1 MKSSKP
7 KITLSDDDLDGINRN
22 LQGSDWINSSLVTQ
36 QRIASSVPSSWAP
49 EVMTSALKS
58 PGDRKCIIGNEK
70 GWASQ
75 YGFQSLENTAGEN

>member
-22 LQGSDWINSSLVTQ
+22 LKRSDWINSSLVTQ
-36 QRIASSVPSSWAP
+36 QRVASSTPSSCAP
-49 EVMTSALKS
+49 EVMTTALKS
-58 PGDRKCIIGNEK
+58 PADRKCIGDEK
-70 GWASQ
+70 GWASH